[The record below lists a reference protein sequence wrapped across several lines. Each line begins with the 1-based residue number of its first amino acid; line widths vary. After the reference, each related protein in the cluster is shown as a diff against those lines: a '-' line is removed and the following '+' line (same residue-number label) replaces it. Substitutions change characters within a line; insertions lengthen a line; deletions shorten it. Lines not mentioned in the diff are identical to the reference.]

1 MMKIVLHIFPSLL
14 LLLLVSCGSSRN
26 EFKGSDSGGTRYR
39 ALAAQEYGQ
48 AVEFLFNDA
57 QTAVVCLKKSKPT
70 AKDPQQQVSFFVFD
84 LSIDSVI
91 FEDEIP
97 NGSVGWRDN
106 FTVFVNTVP
115 GNEKSDEASA
125 GQKSG
130 YLFDLRSRKTRSLD
144 AATIQ

>member
-1 MMKIVLHIFPSLL
+1 
-14 LLLLVSCGSSRN
+14 
-26 EFKGSDSGGTRYR
+26 
-39 ALAAQEYGQ
+39 
-48 AVEFLFNDA
+48 
-57 QTAVVCLKKSKPT
+57 
-70 AKDPQQQVSFFVFD
+70 VFD

-97 NGSVGWRDN
+97 NGSVGWKDN
-106 FTVFVNTVP
+106 LTVLVSTVP